1 MTRWH
6 LTAALAGG
14 ATLAALLAPTLN
26 GLVSTGGGDTTGGGG
41 GPILPLVEPPVPPPL
56 AQQAGKIQLTAGLDQ
71 GAVLAGQPTE
81 RLLVVTLKAPDAD
94 GGAARPVNV
103 SLVIDRSGSMQQRG
117 KMDYAKRAA
126 RELIESLD
134 ASDTFSMVL
143 FSDDAELLA
152 PARPMLDAAW
162 LLRQVDAI
170 EERGSTNLYA
180 GMTMGI
186 EQVRRGVSSETV
198 NRVVLLTDGRAN
210 LGVVDPD
217 SLDSIAAS
225 AASAGVTLSAMGLG
239 VDYNEDLL
247 ASLADHGGGSYRY
260 VSDPTTLTAAFRDE
274 LQQMSAVVAS
284 GVAVDVDL
292 GDAELISVLGGYAA
306 SGDTDRTR
314 IWLGDLYGG
323 ETRKIV
329 LRVRVKPG
337 AAGREL
343 DVAKVTLSDR
353 DGAYAPAQVLAVA
366 TDRQEEVERSVNEA
380 LSSLG
385 YMAVASDLADQAA
398 TAYAA
403 GKKDESLSLLSA
415 SKGIAM
421 QNAERFDNDSLR
433 QQAASLEE
441 QRVQYDA
448 AAPESEAGQHVVKQN
463 KATGRAWSR

>member
-26 GLVSTGGGDTTGGGG
+26 GLVSNGGGDGGGGGG
-41 GPILPLVEPPVPPPL
+41 GPVPPLIEPL
-56 AQQAGKIQLTAGLDQ
+56 LTPPPPQQAGKIQLTAGLDQ

-81 RLLVVTLKAPDAD
+81 RLLVVTLKSPDAD
-94 GGAARPVNV
+94 GGNDRPVNV

-186 EQVRRGVSSETV
+186 EQVRRSVSSETV

-217 SLDSIAAS
+217 SLGNIAAS
-225 AASAGVTLSAMGLG
+225 AASAGVTMSAMGLG

-292 GDAELISVLGGYAA
+292 GDAELVSVLGGYAA

-329 LRVRVKPG
+329 LKVRVKPG
-337 AAGREL
+337 AAGDDL
-343 DVAKVTLSDR
+343 DVGKVTLSDR
-353 DGAYAPAQVLAVA
+353 DGSYAPAQVVA
-366 TDRQEEVERSVNEA
+366 QVTDRPEEVERSVNKSLA
-380 LSSLG
+380 SLG
-385 YMAVASDLADQAA
+385 YMAVASDLAEKAA
-398 TAYAA
+398 SAYAA
-403 GKKDESLSLLSA
+403 GKKDESLSLLTA
-415 SKGIAM
+415 SKGVAM
-421 QNAERFDNDSLR
+421 QNAARFDDDSLR

-448 AAPESEAGQHVVKQN
+448 AAPESEAGQHAVKQN

>member
-26 GLVSTGGGDTTGGGG
+26 GLSPAGGDGGQGG
-41 GPILPLVEPPVPPPL
+41 QGGVTPPLVEPPLTPPL
-56 AQQAGKIQLTAGLDQ
+56 AQQAGKIELTAGLDQ

-94 GGAARPVNV
+94 GGADRPVNV

-152 PARPMLDAAW
+152 PARQMLDAAW

-186 EQVRRGVSSETV
+186 EQVRRSVSSETV

-217 SLDSIAAS
+217 SLGNIAAA
-225 AASAGVTLSAMGLG
+225 AASSGVTLSAMGLG

-329 LRVRVKPG
+329 LKVRVKPG
-337 AAGREL
+337 APSGEL
-343 DVAKVTLSDR
+343 AVAKVTLSDR
-353 DGAYAPAQVLAVA
+353 DGSYAPAQVVA
-366 TDRQEEVERSVNEA
+366 QVTDRPEEVERSVNKSLA
-380 LSSLG
+380 GLG
-385 YMAVASDLADQAA
+385 YMAVASDLAEQAA
-398 TAYAA
+398 SAYAA
-403 GKKDESLSLLSA
+403 GKKEESLSLLSA

-421 QNAERFDNDSLR
+421 QNAARLDDDSLR
-433 QQAASLEE
+433 VQAASLEE
-441 QRVQYDA
+441 QRAQYDA
-448 AAPESEAGQHVVKQN
+448 AAPESEAGQHAVKQN

>member
-26 GLVSTGGGDTTGGGG
+26 GLGAAGGGEANGGGG
-41 GPILPLVEPPVPPPL
+41 TVPPVIEPLLTPPVT
-56 AQQAGKIQLTAGLDQ
+56 QQSGKIQVTAGLDQ
-71 GAVLAGQPTE
+71 GAVLAGQSTE
-81 RLLVVTLKAPDAD
+81 RLLVVTLKAPDAE
-94 GGAARPVNV
+94 GGADRPVNV

-117 KMDYAKRAA
+117 KMEYAKRAA

-152 PARPMLDAAW
+152 PAQQLLDAAW

-186 EQVRRGVSSETV
+186 EQVRRSVSSETV

-217 SLDSIAAS
+217 DLGRIAAS
-225 AASAGVTLSAMGLG
+225 AASVGVTLSAMGLG

-247 ASLADHGGGSYRY
+247 ASLADNGGGSYRY
-260 VSDPTTLTAAFRDE
+260 VSDPTMLTTAFREE

-329 LRVRVKPG
+329 LKVRVKPG
-337 AAGREL
+337 APGGEL
-343 DVAKVTLSDR
+343 NVGQVTLSDR
-353 DGAYAPAQVLAVA
+353 DGSYAPAQVLAKV
-366 TDRQEEVERSVNEA
+366 TDQTEEIERSVNKE

-385 YMAVASDLADQAA
+385 YMAVAGDLADKAA
-398 TAYAA
+398 AAYAS
-403 GKKDESLSLLSA
+403 GKKDESMSLLSA

-421 QNAERFDNDSLR
+421 QNAARFDDDRLR
-433 QQAASLEE
+433 AQATTLEE
-441 QRVQYDA
+441 QRAAYDVA
-448 AAPESEAGQHVVKQN
+448 EPASVEGQHAVKQN
-463 KATGRAWSR
+463 KASGRYWSR